1 MCSTPSAMTSSPCV
15 SAKLVPFRPMRAP
28 KPMQCWIH
36 PRRANCKAVRL
47 RSGDDADG
55 DDLLHAT
62 VLHGYYLNERAKPY
76 YRQLLR
82 DVSDQAHAR
91 KTILNAEAVYECV
104 SVRLVRTEQFKGV
117 DEAGEYNMN
126 VLKII
131 IDSLLKYL
139 GKLGDDEYML
149 IVDKMYVDLVYSE
162 FRTIILPQS
171 AYIIKGRCEGGAD
184 DSDSNEENSSCNKTP
199 RLWSELIG
207 HNYLVS
213 TDESR
218 QSQYIYRTFLLYNT
232 ILTVVLK
239 QSNPFD
245 ANATI
250 SIICRNLGRCPNN
263 KERIKCCDLNYGGT
277 PPGHVMCPPREIT
290 KKVFHYAKWGRNPNN
305 YRRYSELIVRHSEAT
320 GGRSGDLRENIGG
333 ELHAR
338 DRAQLHLLDWQNFM
352 GEFGSYFGLRA

>member
-1 MCSTPSAMTSSPCV
+1 MCSTPSAIASNLCV
-15 SAKLVPFRPMRAP
+15 SAKSTPFRPMRAP
-28 KPMQCWIH
+28 KQMQCWIH
-36 PRRANCKAVRL
+36 PRRVNCKAVRL
-47 RSGDDADG
+47 RSGDNADG
-55 DDLLHAT
+55 DDLLHTT
-62 VLHGYYLNERAKPY
+62 VLCSYYLNERAKPY

-82 DVSDQAHAR
+82 DSTDQAHAR
-91 KTILNAEAVYECV
+91 KTILNAESMYECV
-104 SVRLVRTEQFKGV
+104 FVKLVHTEQFKGIE
-117 DEAGEYNMN
+117 EAGESNMN

-131 IDSLLKYL
+131 INSLIQYL
-139 GKLGDDEYML
+139 SKLGGDEYFL
-149 IVDKMYVDLVYSE
+149 VVDKMYVDLVYSE
-162 FRTIILPQS
+162 FRTIIMPQS
-171 AYIIKGRCEGGAD
+171 AYIIKGSSREDANGS
-184 DSDSNEENSSCNKTP
+184 DSDENSECDKTP
-199 RLWSELIG
+199 QPWSVITTN
-207 HNYLVS
+207 NYLAS

-232 ILTVVLK
+232 ILTAVLK

-290 KKVFHYAKWGRNPNN
+290 KKVFHYAKWSRNPNK

-320 GGRSGDLRENIGG
+320 GGRSGDLRENIAN

-338 DRAQLHLLDWQNFM
+338 DRAQLQLLDWQNFM
-352 GEFGSYFGLRA
+352 GEFSSYFGLRT